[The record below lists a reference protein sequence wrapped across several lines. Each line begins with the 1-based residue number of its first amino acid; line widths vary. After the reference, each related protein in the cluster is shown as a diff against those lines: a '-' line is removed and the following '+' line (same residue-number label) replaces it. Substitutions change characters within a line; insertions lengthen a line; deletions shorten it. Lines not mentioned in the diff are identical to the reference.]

1 MSLSITARYLHI
13 AAAYTY
19 HAGIAARR
27 VWDRHGMTGRTMQ
40 AALTTANAVIH
51 LCVFTWWLVNDSDW
65 SKDIKNIR
73 SSPMQ
78 AIAAPDLT
86 PTIEEIEE
94 QLREAMPEPQP
105 EPEPEPQTAAGAPSM
120 SWSKPDLVSAC
131 RCYGISPKG
140 SKAVLLERLL
150 TRSPR
155 PD

>member
-13 AAAYTY
+13 SAVYTY

-27 VWDRHGMTGRTMQ
+27 AWDNHSLTARTMQ
-40 AALTTANAVIH
+40 AALNAANAVIH
-51 LCVFTWWLVNDSDW
+51 LGLFIHWLLNDSDW
-65 SKDIKNIR
+65 SKDIKHIR

-86 PTIEEIEE
+86 PTVEEIEE
-94 QLREAMPEPQP
+94 QLREAMPEPKP
-105 EPEPEPQTAAGAPSM
+105 EPEPEPQAAAGAPSM

-140 SKAVLLERLL
+140 SKSTLLERLA

-155 PD
+155 TD